1 MALVGTFGALL
12 FECSGMRVHTFTDL
26 SVSTQNRYAQHDVHL
41 EMPILEYVGPGLADV
56 EFAMNFNKQWGSDP
70 IESLLILR
78 AYLKWG
84 FVAPL
89 LVGLRPV
96 TIGTNLFVCTRVG
109 EEHKWFDGK
118 GTLFGAAVTVALK
131 EYRLMTGSQGILGSF
146 L

>member
-1 MALVGTFGALL
+1 MAIVGTFGGLL
-12 FECSGMRVHTFTDL
+12 FECSGLRVHTFSDMH
-26 SVSTQNRYAQHDVHL
+26 VSTENRFAQHDVHL
-41 EMPILEYVGPGLADV
+41 EMPILEYVGPGLTDV
-56 EFAMNFNKQWGSDP
+56 EFAMNFNTQWGAEP
-70 IESLLILR
+70 TASLVILR

-96 TIGTNLFVCTRVG
+96 TIGTNLFVCVRVG

-118 GTLFGAAVTVALK
+118 GALFGASVVVGLK
-131 EYRLMTGSQGILGSF
+131 EYRLMPGMHGILGQF